1 MGLDDR
7 QYIVHVFPMSHQSA
21 TNGAKVIKAI
31 SVSALGNWLRWL
43 GAEAPLSR
51 GERQTS

>member
-1 MGLDDR
+1 MGPDDR
-7 QYIVHVFPMSHQSA
+7 QYIVHAFPMRRRSA

-31 SVSALGNWLRWL
+31 SVSALRNWLRWL